1 MFIEDDLIKFLK
13 SSCLLNA
20 NCIYITDLN
29 NVKCVCNKNF
39 KKLNNAISKQLLQII
54 LDIEI
59 SDGLKYFIINEK
71 NKIIP
76 IFENLSLNLDYNFEI
91 ILPIWFDDH
100 IHGTLIFKS
109 CTKNF
114 NEENLKIAKK
124 TEEFTIKYFIKQVDK
139 NYRKGEKA
147 NE

>member
-91 ILPIWFDDH
+91 ILPI
-100 IHGTLIFKS
+100 
-109 CTKNF
+109 
-114 NEENLKIAKK
+114 
-124 TEEFTIKYFIKQVDK
+124 
-139 NYRKGEKA
+139 
-147 NE
+147 